1 MSNEA
6 TPARGPGR
14 PPKAVEAAEAAPAAL
29 KFIEV
34 ETVRKIAPG
43 YLPDDDGE
51 MRPQTAEIKTT
62 VPPGTVLRLEASEA
76 SKFISAGAARPT
88 PNTFR

>member
-6 TPARGPGR
+6 APARGPGR
-14 PPKAVEAAEAAPAAL
+14 PPKAVEAAPAP

-34 ETVRKIAPG
+34 ETVRKLAPG
-43 YLPDDDGE
+43 YLPDEDGE

-62 VPPGTVLRLEASEA
+62 VPPGTVIRLEAGEA
-76 SKFISAGAARPT
+76 AKFISCGAARPT